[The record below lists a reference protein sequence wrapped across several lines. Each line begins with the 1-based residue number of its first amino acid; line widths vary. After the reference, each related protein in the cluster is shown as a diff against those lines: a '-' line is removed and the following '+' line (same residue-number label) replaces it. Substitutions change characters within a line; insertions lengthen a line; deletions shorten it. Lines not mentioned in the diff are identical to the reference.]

1 MWFSHS
7 QTFLIAVEQPCL
19 FNSPLKKKKKPLAVS
34 NKQAMRSEVAEQKQE
49 LRAESG
55 IGAIK
60 ALCDITNRLI
70 YSTARFSTHVEE
82 RTKEAKGR
90 LLSFLEFE

>member
-1 MWFSHS
+1 MEMHGLPANCNALLDHAN
-7 QTFLIAVEQPCL
+7 LIIHNVIH
-19 FNSPLKKKKKPLAVS
+19 KKQDNA
-34 NKQAMRSEVAEQKQE
+34 AMRSEVAEQKQE

-55 IGAIK
+55 ISAIK

-70 YSTARFSTHVEE
+70 YSTARFSIHVEE
-82 RTKEAKGR
+82 RTKEAKRR

>member
-1 MWFSHS
+1 MEMHGLRANCNALLDHAH
-7 QTFLIAVEQPCL
+7 LIHNVIHKRQDNA
-19 FNSPLKKKKKPLAVS
+19 
-34 NKQAMRSEVAEQKQE
+34 AMRSEVAEQKQE

-55 IGAIK
+55 ISAIK
-60 ALCDITNRLI
+60 ALCDVTNRLI
-70 YSTARFSTHVEE
+70 YSTARFSTHHVEE